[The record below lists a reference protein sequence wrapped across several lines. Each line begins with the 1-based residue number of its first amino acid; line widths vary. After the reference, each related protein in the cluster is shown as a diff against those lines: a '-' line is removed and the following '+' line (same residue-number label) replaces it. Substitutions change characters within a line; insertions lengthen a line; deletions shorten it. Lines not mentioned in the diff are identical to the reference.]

1 MKRLLLFL
9 FLLPFIIK
17 AQQIEAFKESVFTTE
32 YIYKKAPSYTKN
44 DKYNRLTYLF
54 SIIAGKQISDEL
66 NSDLLLNWQE
76 MEIYLNEVLQK
87 ALPTALKNDSAIHV
101 YIRKEGTFGADM
113 TPAGQLYI
121 NLGVFSELTDEATL
135 AAMML
140 HEIAHYHEQHYLKR
154 FLINQTVG
162 IDWGLFGSDKK
173 PTSHFSQ
180 SQELAADSLASVWLK
195 QTPYFHSG
203 LLNYYRILERLEQK
217 KLARMENKW
226 ELKNPHFPPSQERIA
241 YYEKDQ
247 EYAKPNLDNKQLF
260 AVSKTQFN
268 QLKNKAKPLIL
279 EALLT
284 NPVDGGF
291 DECIERAFAF
301 HLLEP
306 NNATYIFYLLE
317 AIRRKCYVF
326 NYRWEQKFITYRYLD
341 TTTIENVR
349 KKIDVKHHL
358 FEKFDE
364 RFIAL
369 NPTEFGKIKTMDYW
383 ASPPFITNSEAF
395 AYFYEKANTL
405 NNCNEC
411 ILTYALGFHYD
422 KAIRDIYLKEYL
434 QKEHIKYRNYA
445 TSLLQ
450 EDVATTSADKKLVV
464 VDKANFFIREGNEP
478 VLVEQNKLN
487 QLAFKDII
495 NELNQYYADRV
506 FVLLEDVKKQD
517 FKSYSLIQQLKNQL
531 KLHDS
536 YMNEAY
542 QIDLLEP
549 NFAQLFT
556 KYKVNEIAFMN
567 LNYFEFRKAEKN
579 KLSMKNA
586 HHTAYDVLLENTT
599 NQKSM
604 NFEWLGFRLESN
616 YYPYFYYVNEDIPI
630 KAKTQGKEGI
640 ISNLKREIYR
650 YESASN

>member
-54 SIIAGKQISDEL
+54 SIIAGKQISHEL

-76 MEIYLNEVLQK
+76 MEVYLNEVLQK
-87 ALPTALKNDSAIHV
+87 ALPTELKNDSAIHV

-260 AVSKTQFN
+260 AVSETQFN
-268 QLKNKAKPLIL
+268 QLKNQAKPLIL
-279 EALLT
+279 EALLI

-301 HLLEP
+301 HLLDP
-306 NNATYIFYLLE
+306 LNSTYIFYLME
-317 AIRRKCYVF
+317 AIRRQCYVY
-326 NYRWEQKFITYRYLD
+326 NNNWNQNFITYRYLD
-341 TTTIENVR
+341 TTTVENVR
-349 KKIDVKHHL
+349 KKIPLKYNL
-358 FEKFDE
+358 LEKFDT

-369 NPTEFGKIKTMDYW
+369 NPVELNNIKARFYW
-383 ASPPFITNSEAF
+383 DDPPFITYEQSFE
-395 AYFYEKANTL
+395 YFFKIANKL
-405 NNCNEC
+405 GDCKEC
-411 ILTYALGFHYD
+411 LLSYALSYEYD
-422 KAIRDIYLKEYL
+422 KKLRDLYLKKYL
-434 QKEHIKYRNYA
+434 EQSDTKYSLYA
-445 TSLLQ
+445 STLLQ
-450 EDVATTSADKKLVV
+450 EDIETTVSNKKLVIIDDV
-464 VDKANFFIREGNEP
+464 VFAIREGNDLIYLE
-478 VLVEQNKLN
+478 
-487 QLAFKDII
+487 D
-495 NELNQYYADRV
+495 NELNKGVVRDEIISELNNEFDDRH
-506 FVLLEDVKKQD
+506 FVLIEDLKNES
-517 FKSYSLIQQLKNQL
+517 FKNYVLSSQLKDQFFGRGANKF
-531 KLHDS
+531 KL
-536 YMNEAY
+536 YY
-542 QIDLLEP
+542 LEP
-549 NFAQLFT
+549 NFAQLF
-556 KYKVNEIAFMN
+556 KSYDVSEVEFIHIE
-567 LNYFEFRKAEKN
+567 YVEFRKASKEIET
-579 KLSMKNA
+579 MKYA
-586 HHTAYDVLLENTT
+586 HKTPYIELLDNQD
-599 NQKSM
+599 NQKAM
-604 NFEWLGFRLESN
+604 DLFWLGFTINNSTTF
-616 YYPYFYYVNEDIPI
+616 PFYFYFNEDISI
-630 KAKTQGKEGI
+630 KSKISGKAAI
-640 ISNLKREIYR
+640 ISNIKKEISR
-650 YESASN
+650 